1 MGRSQPPSLAL
12 APSVTEEARSLQG
25 LARTLI
31 EAASAVDRWA
41 DNPGQEDLETIRRH
55 VVEAAEQLSSGIL
68 AHLAAGAPTLEKLQW
83 ILKVLGDRERRLLPA
98 RDAVF
103 FDHRP
108 EMAEERARA
117 IADYDQA
124 YRAYLDAQQA
134 VYRHP
139 DFVPKRARKRISRA
153 R

>member
-1 MGRSQPPSLAL
+1 MGRSQPPGLAL
-12 APSVTEEARSLQG
+12 APSVTEEALSLQG
-25 LARTLI
+25 LARALI

-41 DNPGQEDLETIRRH
+41 GKPGQEDLESIRRG
-55 VVEAAEQLSSGIL
+55 VVEAADQLSSGIL
-68 AHLAAGAPTLEKLQW
+68 AHLAAGAPTLEKLRW
-83 ILKVLGDRERRLLPA
+83 IVKVLGDRERRLLPA

-108 EMAEERARA
+108 EVAADRARA

-139 DFVPKRARKRISRA
+139 DFVPKSARKKSSRT